1 MYRYRGTFEFES
13 DVDGLRDEYNKSNQK
28 LHTHKNGGREGW
40 RQAGREGGREGG
52 KDGGT
57 VKAKSPWRVL
67 DKISRHLKSRIL
79 FM

>member
-1 MYRYRGTFEFES
+1 MTS
-13 DVDGLRDEYNKSNQK
+13 TTKVSKSYTRTK
-28 LHTHKNGGREGW
+28 MEGGREED
-40 RQAGREGGREGG
+40 RQAGREGRMEAGSQAGRQGGREGG